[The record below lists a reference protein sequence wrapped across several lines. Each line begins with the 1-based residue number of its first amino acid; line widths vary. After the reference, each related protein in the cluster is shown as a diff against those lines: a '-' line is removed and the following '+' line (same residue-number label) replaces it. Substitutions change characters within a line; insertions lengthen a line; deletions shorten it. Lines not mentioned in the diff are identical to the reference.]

1 MRVGASTRR
10 GAENTAPT
18 DRSKS
23 AQQRFDSP
31 ALILGVG
38 AVLALGVV
46 LRFVCASDLWAD
58 EVLSV
63 NISKLPLGHIPGAL
77 RRDGAPPLY
86 YFLLHGWMRVFGT
99 GPVSVR
105 ALSGGIG
112 VLTLWPMWHVGRRLD
127 ERRVR
132 LGLARDGSRTVAWS
146 ALLLLALSPFAIRY
160 STEARMYAL
169 VMLEVTVGY
178 LVLVRAL
185 ERPTGLRL
193 VTVGLIAA
201 ALLYTHYW
209 AFPLLGVVGAGLI
222 VVAVRAVRA
231 DRERRRAATLVAAAL
246 AAGAVLFLPWFSAFR
261 FQLAHTGTPWGAPVS
276 PFGSWATTFK
286 SFGGNAH
293 LAGWALVVLILFGL
307 FARALD
313 ARHIEFDLAT
323 RRGVRLEAAV
333 ATGALALGL
342 VIGRLSGTTFEGR
355 YASVV
360 FPLFLVIGA
369 FGVAIFSN
377 PRVRITVLA
386 SVLVLGAWGG
396 VSNAARNRTQAYQLA
411 PIIRDHSVAGDVVLF
426 CPDAIGTDV
435 VGRLRLDLR
444 VISFPSF
451 TSPVRVDWVDYEQR
465 VDAVRPGAFVD
476 RVLRLAGTHT
486 VWFVDTNNGT
496 PSDQKCSKI
505 ADLLTLH
512 RPGRVRELEPDR
524 YFFEHQGLYRYP
536 AN

>member
-10 GAENTAPT
+10 EAENTAAT
-18 DRSKS
+18 DRSGS
-23 AQQRFDSP
+23 AEHRFDSP
-31 ALILGVG
+31 ALILAIG

-63 NISKLPLGHIPGAL
+63 NISKLPLGRISTAL
-77 RRDGAPPLY
+77 RHDGAPPLY

-99 GPVSVR
+99 GTTSVR

-112 VLTLWPMWHVGRRLD
+112 VLTLWPTWYIGRRLD

-132 LGLARDGSRTVAWS
+132 LGLARAGSRTVAWS

-178 LVLVRAL
+178 LALARAL
-185 ERPTGLRL
+185 ERPVVLRL
-193 VTVGLIAA
+193 AIVVLISAA
-201 ALLYTHYW
+201 MLYTHYW
-209 AFPLLGVVGAGLI
+209 AFSLLGVVGAGL
-222 VVAVRAVRA
+222 VVIAVRS
-231 DRERRRAATLVAAAL
+231 DRERRPAAALVAAAL
-246 AAGAVLFLPWFSAFR
+246 AIGGVLFLPWFSAFR

-276 PFGSWATTFK
+276 PFGSWATAFK

-293 LAGWALVVLILFGL
+293 LAGWALVVLIALGV
-307 FARALD
+307 FARAID
-313 ARHIEFDLAT
+313 ARHIEFDLGT
-323 RRGVRLEAAV
+323 RRGVRLEAGV
-333 ATGALALGL
+333 AFGALAVGL

-369 FGVAIFSN
+369 FGIAIFSN
-377 PRVRITVLA
+377 ARLRVAVLA
-386 SVLVLGAWGG
+386 GVLVLGAWGG

-411 PIIRDHSVAGDVVLF
+411 PIIRDHGAAGDVVLF

-451 TSPVRVDWVDYEQR
+451 TSPVRIDWVDYQRR
-465 VDAVRPGAFVD
+465 VDAVRPSTFVD

-496 PSDQKCSKI
+496 AADQKCSKI

-512 RPGRVRELEPDR
+512 RPGRVHELEPDP

-536 AN
+536 PN